1 MLFSCFLQVIHGG
14 ENLLEVV
21 DALDEAAAQQE
32 AALAEEQAA
41 EARAAARIAEL
52 EGDQL
57 NIEEQFSSVQVG
69 SAPFDWLL
77 VTQALFREAVLCV
90 RNGSDRPAEV
100 LLH

>member
-1 MLFSCFLQVIHGG
+1 MCPKAHFKSQLTSADCLCPALFSCFMQVIHGG

-21 DALDEAAAQQE
+21 DALDVAAAQQE

-57 NIEEQFSSVQVG
+57 NIEEQFSSVQVC
-69 SAPFDWLL
+69 SASIDGYHSRK
-77 VTQALFREAVLCV
+77 V
-90 RNGSDRPAEV
+90 
-100 LLH
+100 

>member
-1 MLFSCFLQVIHGG
+1 MQVIHGG

-41 EARAAARIAEL
+41 EARAAVRIAEL

-69 SAPFDWLL
+69 SASCEGY
-77 VTQALFREAVLCV
+77 QSCKLCWGCCSV
-90 RNGSDRPAEV
+90 WPMLDAIG
-100 LLH
+100 LH

>member
-1 MLFSCFLQVIHGG
+1 MPSAFPCFLQVIHGG

-32 AALAEEQAA
+32 AALAEEVPAPAA
-41 EARAAARIAEL
+41 PVEEAARIAEL

-69 SAPFDWLL
+69 SASFDGYL
-77 VTQALFREAVLCV
+77 TRKLC
-90 RNGSDRPAEV
+90 
-100 LLH
+100 